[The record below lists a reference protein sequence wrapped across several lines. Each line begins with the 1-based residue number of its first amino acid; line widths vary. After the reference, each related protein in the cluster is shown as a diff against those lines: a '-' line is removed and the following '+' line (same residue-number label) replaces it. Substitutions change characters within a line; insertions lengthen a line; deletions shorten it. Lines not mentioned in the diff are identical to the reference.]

1 MCPACCL
8 AHSLKRPR
16 HTDCQLVQP
25 ACTPLRDILQFVGVD
40 STGLFPAMHN
50 HSVTG
55 LCGVVVWWDQ
65 ACWGHG
71 LPQRHVFCAL
81 TQVLLHGCGVASAV
95 LAAVW
100 SVVHMPAAAG
110 LLLQRQRALGA
121 QVYGLC
127 AVAQAWLCGLA
138 LSAQSAS
145 LRPRGNRQAGDL
157 TTCVRRAELLLLCG
171 HLCGFIASGRCMCG

>member
-1 MCPACCL
+1 M
-8 AHSLKRPR
+8 
-16 HTDCQLVQP
+16 
-25 ACTPLRDILQFVGVD
+25 GVD

-55 LCGVVVWWDQ
+55 ACGSGGV
-65 ACWGHG
+65 AGTG
-71 LPQRHVFCAL
+71 LLVTLLATETCVCVL

-100 SVVHMPAAAG
+100 SAVRMPAAAG
-110 LLLQRQRALGA
+110 LLLQRQRALSP
-121 QVYGLC
+121 QVCGLC

-145 LRPRGNRQAGDL
+145 LRAHGNRQAGDMTAL
-157 TTCVRRAELLLLCG
+157 VRRAELLLLCG
-171 HLCGFIASGRCMCG
+171 HPCGFIASGRCMCC